1 MATFHASFNESSQLR
16 ASFVQDHG
24 LDAEFGEVIKVV
36 DVDPYLG
43 PYEVEGKV
51 KTVQTLE
58 TDGLLMTDDVTINP
72 VPIWRTGNN
81 SGVTVYIGALEEG

>member
-36 DVDPYLG
+36 DVDPYEG
-43 PYEVEGKV
+43 PYEV
-51 KTVQTLE
+51 TPTQE
-58 TDGLLMTDDVTINP
+58 TQILATEMLLATEDIIVNPIPSNYGLITWNGSVLRV
-72 VPIWRTGNN
+72 
-81 SGVTVYIGALEEG
+81 S

>member
-43 PYEVEGKV
+43 PYEV
-51 KTVQTLE
+51 TPTQE
-58 TDGLLMTDDVTINP
+58 TQILPTSMLLATEDIVVNPIPQNYGLITWN
-72 VPIWRTGNN
+72 
-81 SGVTVYIGALEEG
+81 GAVLRVS